1 MSVTVSINLQGIEEF
16 QRAIDRFNSSIKNQV
31 QTQLSNWAL
40 IVQRDAERI
49 VPVRT
54 GYLRST
60 IYAKMQEWQMEI
72 GAEAIYAAAVE
83 FGTRFMQAK
92 PYLNPAIETH
102 LPELE
107 NVVLQAIDLAKTEV
121 VL

>member
-1 MSVTVSINLQGIEEF
+1 MSVTVSINLQGTEEF
-16 QRAIDRFNSSIKNQV
+16 QRAIDRFNSSMKNQV
-31 QTQLSNWAL
+31 QTQLYNWAL
-40 IVQRDAERI
+40 MVQRDAERI

-60 IYAKMQEWQMEI
+60 IYAKTREWQMEI
-72 GAEAIYAAAVE
+72 GAEATYAAAVE
-83 FGTRFMQAK
+83 FGTCFMQAK

-102 LPELE
+102 LSELE
-107 NVVLQAIDLAKTEV
+107 NVILKAIDFAKMEA